1 MTNEIDDALKLDEPK
16 ALEQLISFI
25 QNQVAQAGMSRVLL
39 GLSGGLDSAL
49 ACYLAARALGPDHVL
64 AIRMPYKT
72 SAQDSLDHAQLVIE
86 GTGVQHMTF
95 PITDMADGLI
105 SKCAD
110 MSPTRK
116 GNVMARSR
124 MIVLYDQSVVFK
136 GLVMGT
142 GNKTEIFLGYSTIY
156 GDSASAFNP
165 LGGLYKTQVRQLS
178 RALGVPEV
186 IIAKPPSADLWAGQ
200 TDEGELGFTY
210 ADVDRLLYLLLD
222 RHYTAEQCVAAGF
235 DAGFVAQVLKRMRAS
250 EFKRRMPPI
259 AILS

>member
-1 MTNEIDDALKLDEPK
+1 MTTDPDDALILDTPK
-16 ALEQLISFI
+16 ALEQLTAFI
-25 QNQVAQAGMSRVLL
+25 QNQVGQAGMSRVLL

-49 ACYLAARALGPDHVL
+49 ACYLAARALGAENVL

-72 SAQDSLDHAQLVIE
+72 SSSDSLEHAQQVIDA
-86 GTGVQHMTF
+86 TGVQHLTI
-95 PITDMADGLI
+95 PISAMADGLI
-105 SKCAD
+105 DLYPD
-110 MSPTRK
+110 MSATRK
-116 GNVMARSR
+116 GTIMARAR

-142 GNKTEIFLGYSTIY
+142 GNKTEIFLGYSTIF

-178 RALGVPEV
+178 RELGVPEA

-210 ADVDRLLYLLLD
+210 ADVDRLLVLLLD
-222 RHYTAEQCVAAGF
+222 RHWTLEQCVAAGF
-235 DAGFVAQVLKRMRAS
+235 AERFVRQVLERIHKS
-250 EFKRRMPPI
+250 QFKRRMPPI